1 MATSLSTT
9 SSNST
14 SVPQVAPFA
23 RKRARPGDVIFHA
36 AVLGAVVIAVASLV
50 WVMFAIVRAG
60 VPLINWDFL
69 AVKNGSRP
77 TTAGFTSAL
86 RGSLVVLLI
95 TMLVALPIGFAAA
108 IYLEKFAV
116 ARQYASLRRAAVL
129 RERLAHTG
137 GSAALVLR
145 VRIMW
150 AVALGPINRFIDV
163 NISNLAAVPS
173 IIYGLLGLALFITFA
188 GLSGSLLSG
197 GLTLGLLVLPIV
209 IISSREALKAV
220 PPTIEQGA
228 LALGSTPWQAIRGQV
243 VPAAIPGMLT
253 GAILAMSRAI
263 GESAPLIVVGGVVFS
278 THIPSVNPLNAGSES
293 LLAMPLQI
301 FFWAGRP
308 QQSFQDLA
316 AAGIVVLMVVLLL
329 MNSVA
334 IFLRNRYSK
343 RW

>member
-1 MATSLSTT
+1 MTTPSTITSYAT
-9 SSNST
+9 
-14 SVPQVAPFA
+14 VAPFA
-23 RKRARPGDVIFHA
+23 RKRARPGDVVFHA
-36 AVLGAVVIAVASLV
+36 AVLGAVCIAIGSLV
-50 WVMFAIVRAG
+50 WVMWAIVRAG
-60 VPLINWDFL
+60 VPLIDWDFL
-69 AVKNGSRP
+69 TVKNGSRP
-77 TTAGFTSAL
+77 ATAGFTSAL
-86 RGSLVVLLI
+86 RGSFVVLTI

-116 ARQYASLRRAAVL
+116 ARQHAALRRAAQL
-129 RERLAHTG
+129 RLRLVD
-137 GSAALVLR
+137 AAGVGKLILR
-145 VRIMW
+145 MRIAW
-150 AVALGPINRFIDV
+150 AVMVGPINRFVDI

-173 IIYGLLGLALFITFA
+173 IIYGLLGLAVFITFA

-220 PPTIEQGA
+220 PSSIEQGA
-228 LALGSTPWQAIRGQV
+228 LALGSTPWQAVRGQV

-263 GESAPLIVVGGVVFS
+263 GESAPLIVVGGVVFA
-278 THIPSVNPLNAGSES
+278 THIPSPNPLHAGSES

-301 FFWAGRP
+301 FFWVGRP
-308 QQSFQDLA
+308 QQSFHDLA
-316 AAGIVVLMVVLLL
+316 AAGIVVLMVVLIL